1 MAELDNR
8 KALALL
14 NKKILKQEQE
24 IGRTMNAK
32 SDQMKEQNKLARE
45 NLKIL
50 QKSRKDLREY
60 LKGYENISIELQ
72 GQADLA
78 NQLKKSMK
86 TQLGFQDGL
95 KDNALLIVKYGQKSD
110 HFSKKLAKSLGVVAD
125 NAATIQSNMEAV
137 GTAEFQQLNLSKQIF
152 EMEKKNKLL
161 GGDKLKGQIKFL
173 RSQEDLQDRLQK
185 AHDITEETASQFLK
199 PVKYMND
206 LIGQIPIVGGLLT
219 KMIPIDKWEDDIK
232 NKIGERVK
240 EAFNIKDLKTEA
252 TPELG
257 PLTKGG
263 ELDMRFKTNKEATK
277 GNKIQESHTKESE
290 KTAKGLGRGKIAMI
304 GIAAIGAVVV
314 GALVKMA
321 MASFKFANETGLS
334 YKQTLKL
341 GGALAVNAE
350 GVKAIAEEFGNINGI
365 TTMMAVDMKIL
376 NKQYGISATASA
388 KLLKL
393 QTATSGMSNR
403 QLLAQQKQVAQMAR
417 LEGVSPAAVFESMSA
432 SSEDFAKFTKDSG
445 KNLMKMAIQ
454 AKKVGVEM
462 GSILQAMEGSL
473 DLESSINA
481 QFEASVLLGR
491 QINLDKFRQ
500 LSLAGD
506 ALGAQKEIV
515 RLVGSESE
523 WNSMNLIQRKA
534 LASAVGLQVSE
545 VSKVVGA
552 TNAVNKAQEEG
563 ASSLWKW
570 VAIGAGIGTVL
581 LGIVGSLVG
590 ALNAI
595 PFVGPAMAKQGW
607 KGMGKGALKGGG
619 AGLLLG
625 GVAGGVTSAIAARPP
640 VSGATMNSG
649 TVANVRRGEMAIHAG
664 ETAVNT
670 QDFSMTP
677 MIEELKALR
686 KDMRVSSVDRAEQ
699 SRQQINTIRGI
710 GAVQA

>member
-1 MAELDNR
+1 MAEIDNR

-14 NKKILKQEQE
+14 NKEILKQEQE
-24 IGRTMNAK
+24 IGRTLNANSGK
-32 SDQMKEQNKLARE
+32 MKDQNELARK

-50 QKSRKDLREY
+50 QSTRKDLQKY
-60 LKGYENISIELQ
+60 LNGYEKISIELQ

-86 TQLGFQDGL
+86 EQAGFQDGL

-173 RSQEDLQDRLQK
+173 RSQEDLQTRLQK

-206 LIGQIPIVGGLLT
+206 LIGRIPIVGGLLT
-219 KMIPIDKWEDDIK
+219 KMIPIDDWEDSIK

-240 EAFNIKDLKTEA
+240 EAFNIKDLKVDA

-257 PLTKGG
+257 PLTQGG
-263 ELDMRFKTNKEATK
+263 ELDMRFKTNKEAVK
-277 GNKIQESHTKESE
+277 GNKIQESHSKEAGE
-290 KTAKGLGRGKIAMI
+290 TAKGLGKGKIAMI
-304 GIAAIGAVVV
+304 GIAAVGAAVVGV
-314 GALVKMA
+314 LMKMA
-321 MASFKFANETGLS
+321 MASFKFANDTGLS

-350 GVKAIAEEFGNINGI
+350 GVAAIAEEFGNINNI
-365 TTMMAVDMKIL
+365 TTMMAVDMQIL

-388 KLLKL
+388 KILKL

-403 QLLAQQKQVAQMAR
+403 QLLSQQKQVAQMAR
-417 LEGVSPAAVFESMSA
+417 LEGVSPAAVFESMA
-432 SSEDFAKFTKDSG
+432 ANSEDFAKFTKDSG

-454 AKKVGVEM
+454 AKKVGLEM
-462 GSILQAMEGSL
+462 STITGAMESSL

-491 QINLDKFRQ
+491 QLNLDKFRQ
-500 LSLAGD
+500 LSLSGD
-506 ALGAQKEIV
+506 ALGAQQEIV
-515 RLVGSESE
+515 RLVGSEND
-523 WNSMNLIQRKA
+523 WNSMNLVQRKA
-534 LASAVGLQVSE
+534 LAAAMGMQVSE
-545 VSKVVGA
+545 IAKVVGA
-552 TNAVNKAQEEG
+552 QNKLSQAQEQGHKMNWASMGIMAAIGSVLTGVIIAAISALSLGTLTGKASG
-563 ASSLWKW
+563 A
-570 VAIGAGIGTVL
+570 AIKGGLAGMAVGAGIG
-581 LGIVGSLVG
+581 
-590 ALNAI
+590 
-595 PFVGPAMAKQGW
+595 
-607 KGMGKGALKGGG
+607 
-619 AGLLLG
+619 
-625 GVAGGVTSAIAARPP
+625 AGGSALYQSIQAKTPD
-640 VSGATMNSG
+640 VSGATMNPG

-664 ETAVNT
+664 ETAVQT
-670 QDFSMTP
+670 KDFNLQP
-677 MIEELKALR
+677 MVDELKAMR
-686 KDMRVSSVDRAEQ
+686 RDMRAGSVERADQ

-710 GAVQA
+710 GAANA

>member
-1 MAELDNR
+1 MAEIDNR

-14 NKKILKQEQE
+14 NKEILKQEQE
-24 IGRTMNAK
+24 IGRTLNANSGK
-32 SDQMKEQNKLARE
+32 MKDQNELARK

-50 QKSRKDLREY
+50 QSTRKDLQKY
-60 LKGYENISIELQ
+60 LNGYEKISIELQ

-86 TQLGFQDGL
+86 EQAGFQDGL

-173 RSQEDLQDRLQK
+173 RSQEDLQTRLQK

-206 LIGQIPIVGGLLT
+206 LIGRIPIVGGLLT
-219 KMIPIDKWEDDIK
+219 KMIPIDDWEDSIK

-240 EAFNIKDLKTEA
+240 EAFNIKDLKVDA

-257 PLTKGG
+257 PLTQGG
-263 ELDMRFKTNKEATK
+263 ELDMRFKTNKEAVK
-277 GNKIQESHTKESE
+277 GNKIQESHSKEAGE
-290 KTAKGLGRGKIAMI
+290 TAKGLGKGKIAMI
-304 GIAAIGAVVV
+304 GIAAVGAAVVGV
-314 GALVKMA
+314 LMKMA
-321 MASFKFANETGLS
+321 MASFKFANDTGLS

-350 GVKAIAEEFGNINGI
+350 GVAAIAEEFGNINNI
-365 TTMMAVDMKIL
+365 TTMMAVDMQIL

-388 KLLKL
+388 KILKL

-403 QLLAQQKQVAQMAR
+403 QLLSQQKQVAQMAR
-417 LEGVSPAAVFESMSA
+417 LEGVSPAAVFESMA
-432 SSEDFAKFTKDSG
+432 ADSEAFAKFTKDSG

-454 AKKVGVEM
+454 AKKVGLEM
-462 GSILQAMEGSL
+462 STITGAMESSL

-491 QINLDKFRQ
+491 QLNLDKFRQ
-500 LSLAGD
+500 LSLSGD
-506 ALGAQKEIV
+506 ALGAQQEIV
-515 RLVGSESE
+515 RLVGSEND
-523 WNSMNLIQRKA
+523 WNSMNLVQRKA
-534 LASAVGLQVSE
+534 LAAAMGMQVSE
-545 VSKVVGA
+545 IAKVVGA
-552 TNAVNKAQEEG
+552 QNKLSQAQEQGHKMNWASMGIMAAIGSVLTGVIIAAISALSLGTLTGKASG
-563 ASSLWKW
+563 A
-570 VAIGAGIGTVL
+570 AIKGGLAGMAVGAGIG
-581 LGIVGSLVG
+581 
-590 ALNAI
+590 
-595 PFVGPAMAKQGW
+595 
-607 KGMGKGALKGGG
+607 
-619 AGLLLG
+619 
-625 GVAGGVTSAIAARPP
+625 AGGSALYQSIQAKTPD
-640 VSGATMNSG
+640 VSGATMNPG

-664 ETAVNT
+664 ETAVQT
-670 QDFSMTP
+670 KDFNLQP
-677 MIEELKALR
+677 MVDELKAMR
-686 KDMRVSSVDRAEQ
+686 RDMRAGSVERADQ

-710 GAVQA
+710 GAANA

>member
-14 NKKILKQEQE
+14 NKQILKQEQE

-32 SDQMKEQNKLARE
+32 TGAMKEQNKLARE
-45 NLKIL
+45 RLGIL

-60 LKGYENISIELQ
+60 LKGYEKLSIELQ

-78 NQLKKSMK
+78 NQLKRSMK
-86 TQLGFQDGL
+86 EQAGFQDGL

-110 HFSKKLAKSLGVVAD
+110 HFSKKLAKSLGMAAD

-161 GGDKLKGQIKFL
+161 GGDKLQGQIKFL

-206 LIGQIPIVGGLLT
+206 LIGQIPIIGGLLT

-232 NKIGERVK
+232 NKIGAKVK
-240 EAFNIKDLKTEA
+240 EAFNIKDLKVDA

-376 NKQYGISATASA
+376 NKQYGISASASA

-393 QTATSGMSNR
+393 QTATSGQSNR

-417 LEGVSPAAVFESMSA
+417 LEGVSPAAVFESMA
-432 SSEDFAKFTKDSG
+432 ADSEAFAKFTKDSG
-445 KNLMKMAIQ
+445 KNLMKAAIQ
-454 AKKVGVEM
+454 AKKLGIEM
-462 GSILQAMEGSL
+462 SSMTGAAEGLLNLEDSL
-473 DLESSINA
+473 TK
-481 QFEASVLLGR
+481 QMEASVLLGR
-491 QINLDKFRQ
+491 DINLDRARS
-500 LSLAGD
+500 LALAGD
-506 ALGAQKEIV
+506 IGGVQQEIV
-515 RLVGSESE
+515 KAVGGENE

-534 LASAVGLQVSE
+534 LAEAVGLQVSE
-545 VSKVVGA
+545 VSKVIGA
-552 TNAVNKAQEEG
+552 QKDMNAAIEDGTSSAWKYMAIG
-563 ASSLWKW
+563 AAIGAVILGVVAAILAATYQGKQIKKMAIGGLAG
-570 VAIGAGIGTVL
+570 VAIGGTIG
-581 LGIVGSLVG
+581 
-590 ALNAI
+590 AA
-595 PFVGPAMAKQGW
+595 
-607 KGMGKGALKGGG
+607 GG
-619 AGLLLG
+619 AVYSGM
-625 GVAGGVTSAIAARPP
+625 SAKPP
-640 VSGATMNSG
+640 VSGATMNRG
-649 TVANVRRGEMAIHAG
+649 TVANVRRGEMSIHKG

-670 QDFSMTP
+670 QDFNMVP
-677 MIEELKALR
+677 MIEELKAMR
-686 KDMRVSSVDRAEQ
+686 KDMRVGSADRAEQ